1 MEDWSTYKM
10 ESNWR
15 FSIFCIVFKNIV
27 IYFVKFKDENMDNYI
42 FYEFINDYRIVLYIY
57 LYNIL

>member
-1 MEDWSTYKM
+1 M

-15 FSIFCIVFKNIV
+15 PSISCTVSKNTV
-27 IYFVKFKDENMDNYI
+27 IYPAKFKDENMDNHI
-42 FYEFINDYRIVLYIY
+42 FHELINDYRTVSYIY